1 MAKKQATKSE
11 VSYEAN
17 VEALFQSYLDSLN
30 IQFPRCAELSYKRA
44 SHAGDLLWL
53 AQSKLNAELKPD
65 AKTGKVWGATKQ
77 LQDAQRDYDDA
88 VYLAERRAE
97 DTDDNKVYD
106 TKVERTRDW
115 LDRMEMQHYGQ
126 KMAVDAAQMLCDY
139 LADKE

>member
-53 AQSKLNAELKPD
+53 AQSKLNAE
-65 AKTGKVWGATKQ
+65 
-77 LQDAQRDYDDA
+77 